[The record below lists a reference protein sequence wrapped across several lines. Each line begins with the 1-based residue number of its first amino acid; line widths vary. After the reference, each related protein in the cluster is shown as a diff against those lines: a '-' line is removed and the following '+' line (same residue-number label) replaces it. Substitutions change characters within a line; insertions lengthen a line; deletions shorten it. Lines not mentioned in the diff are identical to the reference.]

1 MPAVAIS
8 SAVSAMAVQN
18 LGAGHTMFSM
28 VNGMISSI
36 IVRVP
41 AAYFFGMHECMGMC
55 GIGIGAPVASAASL
69 LCVSGAWKKEV
80 INEKFF

>member
-1 MPAVAIS
+1 
-8 SAVSAMAVQN
+8 MAVQN

-41 AAYFFGMHECMGMC
+41 AAYFFGMHEGMGMC
-55 GIGIGAPVASAASL
+55 GIGIGVPVASAASL
-69 LCVSGAWKKEV
+69 LCAVIFYVSGAWKKEI
-80 INEKFF
+80 INGKFF